1 MKRLILIISLLGGG
15 WQAYAQSQ
23 TDSVVVE
30 VHTSVGA
37 EITLDGESSSTNF
50 ITKRVAAGHH
60 KAVVSYGGKPVKE
73 YDVEVTPDG
82 DRQFDFP
89 IEGKLTVTSNVRKAK
104 YKLDGMELNG
114 APVQMPLLGG
124 DHELAI
130 IGNPD
135 LYHPFTETFDMEP
148 FLDKE
153 LQYKI
158 KKRRPKMYGFLIAN
172 YAPGAHAVGGM
183 LGLGRRLG
191 GYMKLEFC
199 AGGELQRYEYP
210 GDSYPINV
218 SRYNN
223 GIEAHLAKSGYFL
236 SAGLTYRIIPQI
248 TVFAGSGYGSFA
260 PADKG
265 YYPYGVS
272 GVLAD
277 CGVIYRWKCLLL
289 EAGYK
294 RIMAESQEGGYHC
307 GEFEF
312 GIGLNFHKEKHKRKK

>member
-1 MKRLILIISLLGGG
+1 MLGGC

-30 VHTSVGA
+30 IHTSVGA
-37 EITLDGESSSTNF
+37 EITLDGEASSTNF
-50 ITKRVAAGHH
+50 ITKRVAVGHH
-60 KAVVSYGGKPVKE
+60 KAVVNYGGKQVKE

-135 LYHPFTETFDMEP
+135 LYRPFTETFDMEP

-158 KKRRPKMYGFLIAN
+158 KKRRPKKYGFAIAN
-172 YAPGAHAVGGM
+172 YAPNANAVGGM
-183 LGLGRRLG
+183 LGLGRRIG
-191 GYMKLEFC
+191 GYMKIGIC
-199 AGGELQRYEYP
+199 AGGEIKGYKYHKDMYP
-210 GDSYPINV
+210 LNISH
-218 SRYNN
+218 YNN
-223 GIEAHLAKSGYFL
+223 NKVDVNSAKTGYFL
-236 SAGLTYRIIPQI
+236 SAGLTYRIIPQVTI
-248 TVFAGSGYGSFA
+248 FAGSGYGSFSTS
-260 PADKG
+260 DTS
-265 YYPYGVS
+265 YMPYGVS

-294 RIMAESQEGGYHC
+294 RIMAESQDGGYHC

-312 GIGLNFHKEKHKRKK
+312 GIGLNFHKEKHKHKK

>member
-1 MKRLILIISLLGGG
+1 MLGGC

-30 VHTSVGA
+30 IHTSVGA
-37 EITLDGESSSTNF
+37 EITLDGEASSTNF
-50 ITKRVAAGHH
+50 ITKRVAVGHH
-60 KAVVSYGGKPVKE
+60 KAVVNYGGKQVKE

-158 KKRRPKMYGFLIAN
+158 KKRRPKMYGFAIAH
-172 YAPGAHAVGGM
+172 YAPNAKAIGGM
-183 LGLGRRLG
+183 LGLGRKMG
-191 GYMKLEFC
+191 GYMKLSFC
-199 AGGELQRYEYP
+199 AGGDVVRYKYNEYL
-210 GDSYPINV
+210 YPIHV
-218 SRYNN
+218 STYDN
-223 GIEAHLAKSGYFL
+223 GIEAHLAKSGFFI
-236 SAGLTYRIIPQI
+236 SAGLTYRIIPQVTI
-248 TVFAGSGYGSFA
+248 FAGSGYGSFSTS
-260 PADKG
+260 DT
-265 YYPYGVS
+265 YCMPYGVS

-294 RIMAESQEGGYHC
+294 RIMAESQDGGYHC

-312 GIGLNFHKEKHKRKK
+312 GIGLNFHKEKHKHKK

>member
-1 MKRLILIISLLGGG
+1 MLGGC

-37 EITLDGESSSTNF
+37 EITLDGEASSTNF
-50 ITKRVAAGHH
+50 ITKRVAVGHH

-148 FLDKE
+148 FQDKE

-172 YAPGAHAVGGM
+172 YAPGAHAFGGM
-183 LGLGRRLG
+183 FGFGRRIG
-191 GYMKLEFC
+191 WYAKMDFAIGNHGVSDFRGYNPDYYIRLD
-199 AGGELQRYEYP
+199 G
-210 GDSYPINV
+210 
-218 SRYNN
+218 NN
-223 GIEAHLAKSGYFL
+223 LWTVHHSHHGFFL
-236 SAGLTYRIIPQI
+236 STGLTYRVIPQV
-248 TVFAGSGYGSFA
+248 TVYAGSGYGE
-260 PADKG
+260 
-265 YYPYGVS
+265 YTPYKETTNFGAT
-272 GVLAD
+272 GPLLDIGA
-277 CGVIYRWKCLLL
+277 IYRWKCLLL
-289 EAGYK
+289 QAGYT
-294 RIMAESQEGGYHC
+294 RIITKDIEEGYRC
-307 GEFEF
+307 GEFTF
-312 GIGLNFHKEKHKRKK
+312 GVGINMFKEKKKHKK